1 MAQCSHCSIE
11 IESGAQFCPS
21 CGQPVAAA
29 GEGHSGWDDTRK
41 QQVYPQQEYDQTQTP
56 LRVENHLVKAII
68 VTVLC
73 CLPMGI
79 VAIVYAASVNG
90 KLQAGDYAGAVEA
103 SQKANSWANWGL
115 GIGLAL
121 IIISTLIQFLVI
133 GSGIGL

>member
-1 MAQCSHCSIE
+1 MAQCSHCGAE

-29 GEGHSGWDDTRK
+29 GEGPSGWDETSQ
-41 QQVYPQQEYDQTQTP
+41 QQVYPQQEYDSTQP
-56 LRVENHLVKAII
+56 PAHVENHLVKAII

-73 CLPMGI
+73 CLPLGI

-103 SQKANSWANWGL
+103 GQKANTWANCGL
-115 GIGLAL
+115 GVGIAWILIYAIITIIGL
-121 IIISTLIQFLVI
+121 STGGFR
-133 GSGIGL
+133 